1 MDAISIDIDQQSNR
15 FVLDDKSGNVIR
27 NKRANHFFRQFLN
40 ASFLENGE
48 IIVNYSTEDNPDLLL
63 KKIHDALTKY
73 GLEQTDSSSV
83 KEVLQS
89 YFQDRQDFAEFS
101 QKARGIWHNE
111 IDSVDFDK
119 FVASVQSRLPNRTLY
134 WKQLLA
140 AFHLAFSQNACN
152 FSVPGAGKTSM
163 VYAAYAYLN
172 SLPPSD
178 PKYVNKL
185 LVIGPLS
192 SFGPWEDEFV
202 ECFGRKVNSKRLS
215 GGVSKAE
222 KDAHFLSVESIDDT
236 PELTL
241 ISYQGIV
248 TSFEKLKHYLT
259 RSGNNVMVVLD
270 EAHRI
275 KNVDGGIWANA
286 VLRLAKYCKARVV
299 LTGTPIPNGYED
311 IFNLYE
317 FIWPEK
323 DIINF
328 NVFQL
333 KDMSANR
340 FDRRVDRLI
349 EDISPFFIRIKKS
362 DILPADKFPVENH
375 PPEMVRMGTVQREI
389 YDFIENEYI
398 SYFEQNLGALA
409 ATTELTKAR
418 FIRLMQAATNPSL
431 LRQPLE
437 NYFME
442 DGLRSDLF
450 IDDSEIIGKILNY
463 KDLEP
468 VPPKF
473 ELIREMVEGF
483 IKNGEK
489 VVIWGTFIRNI
500 KELQIY
506 LDENGIR
513 AEILIGET
521 PVEREN
527 LPQEI
532 LTREKIIRNFHDKN
546 SNFSVII
553 ANPFAVAE
561 SISLH
566 KACHH
571 AIYFERT
578 FNAANFIQSKDR
590 IHRVGL
596 PEGVTTHYHYI
607 LSTDSIDET
616 IHRRLIE
623 KEIRM
628 LELIESS
635 DIPLI
640 SENMNFE
647 IDFES
652 DVKAIIRDYVKRVAK
667 A

>member
-1 MDAISIDIDQQSNR
+1 MNVVSIDIDQKANR
-15 FVLDDKSGNVIR
+15 FILDDKSGNVSR
-27 NKRANHFFRQFLN
+27 NRRANHFFRQFLK
-40 ASFLENGE
+40 ASFLENGQ
-48 IIVNYSTEDNPDLLL
+48 IIVNYSVEDNPDLLL

-73 GLEQTDSSSV
+73 GLEQADSSGV
-83 KEVLQS
+83 KEALQS
-89 YFQDRQDFAEFS
+89 YFQERQDFAQFS

-111 IDSVDFDK
+111 IDSVDLDR
-119 FVASVQSRLPNRTLY
+119 FVASVQNRLPNRKLY

-202 ECFGRKVNSKRLS
+202 ECFGREVHSKRLS
-215 GGVSKAE
+215 GGVSKAD

-241 ISYQGIV
+241 ISYQGIA
-248 TSFEKLKHYLT
+248 TSFDNLKHFLT
-259 RSGNNVMVVLD
+259 RAGNNVMVVLD

-375 PPEMVRMGTVQREI
+375 EPEMVQMGTVQREI

-398 SYFEQNLGALA
+398 GYFEQNVGALA

-418 FIRLMQAATNPSL
+418 FIRLMQAATNPLL

-437 NYFME
+437 NYFIE
-442 DGLRSDLF
+442 EGLRNDLF

-473 ELIREMVEGF
+473 ELIRKMVEGF
-483 IKNGEK
+483 IENGEK

-500 KELQIY
+500 KELQTY
-506 LDENGIR
+506 LEENGIR

-521 PVEREN
+521 PVERED
-527 LPQEI
+527 LPQET
-532 LTREKIIRNFHDKN
+532 LTREKIIRSFHDEN
-546 SNFSVII
+546 SDFSVII

-607 LSTDSIDET
+607 LSADSIDET
-616 IHRRLIE
+616 IHQRLIE

-628 LELIESS
+628 LELIENS